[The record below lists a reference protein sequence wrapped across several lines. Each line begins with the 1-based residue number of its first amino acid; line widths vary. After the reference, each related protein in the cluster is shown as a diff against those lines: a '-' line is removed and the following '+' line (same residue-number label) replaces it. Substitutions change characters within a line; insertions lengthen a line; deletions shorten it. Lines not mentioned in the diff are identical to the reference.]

1 MLDMQPLVRRK
12 PPQRVKQVQQ
22 GSPMQPSVRIAHS
35 LPLLLLPLVQVEA
48 W

>member
-12 PPQRVKQVQQ
+12 LPQHVKQGQQ
-22 GSPMQPSVRIAHS
+22 GSPMQPFARIAHS
-35 LPLLLLPLVQVEA
+35 LHLLLLPLVQVEA